1 MLNVL
6 ISMFL
11 WATLETVVLTAVAS
25 AAAGKASGVKKCAL
39 GWAIP
44 TSLIYNFIVFYFLQP
59 VQEGFLFGQGWTIFA
74 AAFYIGL
81 AGILALKSDSD
92 RETNPGDTL
101 VLIAAAIVA
110 LEVVLWTGS
119 SLAVTVGA
127 GNAQNYASLANIELA
142 NPDERL
148 PETDTKNIVL
158 VTEDIAQYLGQQ
170 ALNSAGNNLG
180 SLFKISQSELV
191 LQSIQKHL
199 YYAAPLEYA
208 NGFSQFGFLS
218 QKIGASPGYVLV
230 DAENPNADAK
240 IINSSPLRFLPGAY
254 FQQNLGRHIYQHG
267 YTMIDKA
274 TFEVDDDFHPH
285 FTAAVLTPKF
295 GVDGTLVKK
304 ILVIDAATGDITEF
318 APGAAP
324 AWLDRV
330 FSKELVKQIVYQWGL
345 WSAPES
351 RAEWPNWA
359 GQYQMTAEDPELV
372 YNNKDVP
379 VWLVPMRSHQS
390 SNASSTGIL
399 LFDTS
404 NNHGVMYP
412 GLSGLGVGDNVTHTF
427 QNAASNIRSYPID
440 AVQLYSIN
448 GVPTWV
454 GVYTQAQGDH
464 GESFAAVGLVDARHL
479 NGANVIMAADM
490 NSALSR
496 YASYLASGGGLT
508 ADEIASMAKLE
519 KTVGQINR
527 IGLSVESGESYYH
540 ILVGGQ
546 NQAFTAT
553 LKVSRLL
560 PLMQVGDNVTI
571 EYLGSYKNRAVTRII
586 DDQLAALTQSAELEK
601 E

>member
-11 WATLETVVLTAVAS
+11 WATLETFVLTAIAS
-25 AAAGKASGVKKCAL
+25 AAAGKTAGVKKCAL

-74 AAFYIGL
+74 AAFYLGL
-81 AGILALKSDSD
+81 AGILALNSDSE
-92 RETNPGDTL
+92 RESSPGATL
-101 VLIAAAIVA
+101 VVIAAAIVA

-142 NPDERL
+142 SPDERL

-180 SLFKISQSELV
+180 SLFKIRQSELV

-218 QKIGASPGYVLV
+218 QKIEASPGYVLV

-304 ILVIDAATGDITEF
+304 ILVINAENGDITEF
-318 APGAAP
+318 AAGAAP

-586 DDQLAALTQSAELEK
+586 DEQLAALTQSAELEK